1 MPSGTPGKNE
11 PDIVSLTGTSRTAA
25 ILTTQLHGL
34 RRLATVVTLLTVAG
48 SVALLLGVAA
58 WGLRLGL
65 IGQPWWV
72 LVAWLLVLGALI
84 VAGWF
89 GYRALLR
96 LSADWLATQF
106 ERAGFRL
113 GALRAHLGPSAQ
125 GTSEE
130 LLAAAD
136 ASQATDL
143 AARGPAL
150 LEELRA
156 PLQRRTLQSGA
167 LLFGA
172 AVVLFAA
179 RPTRGAP
186 ALLWHPGE
194 AWSATVAP
202 LELDVSAREVE
213 RGKPVTVSMLAR
225 GRQRAILWVRAPGE
239 SWKGQGVVLDS
250 TGRAQTTLTLDNDI
264 FLRLTSGGRNSDTL
278 QVKVR
283 IPAFLGTLAV
293 TARYPRYLRLE
304 DEPIP
309 TSGDTVLVPEGT
321 RLETVGEATAELQ
334 GAEWAAGAGRNEL
347 TVKGRGF
354 LGTFTP
360 TGTRNWE
367 LVLTTPDGQRLAGD
381 TVRVPIVTVPDSA
394 PRVDVPL
401 PGSDTLVPV
410 SLKVQLVVD
419 AQDDHGLSQVV
430 VESHR
435 VSRLGF
441 ADPVRQ
447 ETIALP
453 QGGTDRAIL
462 PWELDLNQRN
472 LLPGDTVKFTVRVAD
487 NAPSPHVTRSREY
500 ILRLPTL
507 SEIRAAARE
516 TSETI
521 GARLDSIAAASRQL
535 ERQTQ
540 DLAQE
545 RPRGSDRNGNSD
557 ESLSY
562 DNAKKA
568 EQVSEAQEQL
578 LRDAEAVKEA
588 LEALKE
594 GAEAAGMNDPAW
606 QARLQEIQEQLERAL
621 TPELRERLAELQA
634 ALKDLDPERTRDALE
649 KLAEAQQQLREA
661 LERSKELFERAA
673 LEGDLQNLTAEARDL
688 AQQQQQWSEQ
698 VPAMDSTRA
707 AKEEEALA
715 ARADSLSAALKDLAE
730 QVGQKSPGQ
739 KDGLEQA
746 ANKAQQAAN
755 QMKQASQSAQK
766 GQKPQA
772 KQQGQQAQ
780 KNLEPLG
787 DQLEQ
792 QGEQMAAE
800 WREEVIQQLD
810 RTLAD
815 ASRMA
820 ERQLAVSEQFRR
832 GDATPQTRAEQGAI
846 EEGTERLI
854 QQAQE
859 LSGKNALVSP
869 QASTA
874 LAQARDNM
882 RKAREALAS
891 GAPNTREAS
900 RRAQEAVDALNAAAF
915 SMLRSRGSVSGAES
929 GSGLQEAMEQMSQM
943 AQQQGNIGQ
952 QAGGMLP
959 QMGSSGMQAQLRQ
972 LAAQQRAL
980 SERLERMRA
989 GGQIPG
995 AADMAQEAKDL
1006 ARSMEAGR
1014 LDRPTVE
1021 RQERLFRRMLD
1032 AGRTLQGE
1040 EKDEKQER
1048 QSNVGK
1054 EDSVRLPPALRSRLN
1069 ENDALLRYPSW
1080 EELQVLSPEERR
1092 RVVEYFRRLG
1102 EAGGQVAPADSAPR

>member
-1 MPSGTPGKNE
+1 M
-11 PDIVSLTGTSRTAA
+11 SRTAT
-25 ILTTQLHGL
+25 ILAAQLHGL
-34 RRLATVVTLLTVAG
+34 RRLATTTTLLTLLG
-48 SVALLLGVAA
+48 SVALLLGLAA
-58 WGLRLGL
+58 WGLRLGWM
-65 IGQPWWV
+65 GQPWWV
-72 LVAWLLVLGALI
+72 LVAWSLVLGALA
-84 VAGWF
+84 VTAWL
-89 GYRALLR
+89 GYRALVA
-96 LSADWLATQF
+96 LSSEWLASQF

-136 ASQATDL
+136 ASQAQEL
-143 AARGPAL
+143 EARGPAL
-150 LEELRA
+150 LNGLRT
-156 PLQRRTLQSGA
+156 PLQKRTVQSGA
-167 LLFGA
+167 LLLGA
-172 AVVLFAA
+172 AIVLLAA
-179 RPTRGAP
+179 GPTRGAP
-186 ALLWHPGE
+186 ARLWHPAE
-194 AWSATVAP
+194 AWSATIAP
-202 LELDVSAREVE
+202 LAIAVSATEVE

-225 GRQRAILWVRAPGE
+225 GRQRAILWTRAPGE
-239 SWKGQGVVLDS
+239 GWKGQGIVLDS
-250 TGRAQTTLTLDNDI
+250 TGRAQATLTLENDL

-283 IPAFLGTLAV
+283 IPAFLGTLTV
-293 TARYPRYLRLE
+293 TARYPNYLRLE

-321 RLETVGEATAELQ
+321 RLETVGEATADLRN
-334 GAEWAAGAGRNEL
+334 AEWLAGAGRNEL
-347 TVKGRGF
+347 TVKGRTF
-354 LGTFTP
+354 LGVFVP
-360 TGTRNWE
+360 SGTRSWE
-367 LVLTTPDGQRLAGD
+367 LALTSHDGQRLAGD
-381 TVRVPIVTVPDSA
+381 TVRIPIVTVPDSA
-394 PRVDVPL
+394 PTVDVPV
-401 PGSDTLVPV
+401 PGADTLVPV
-410 SLKVQLVVD
+410 SLRVQLVVD

-441 ADPVRQ
+441 ADPVRR

-453 QGGTDRAIL
+453 SGGTDRAIL

-472 LLPGDTVKFTVRVAD
+472 LLPGDTVKFTVQVSD
-487 NAPSPHVTRSREY
+487 NAPRAHVTRSREY
-500 ILRLPTL
+500 VLRLPTL

-516 TSETI
+516 TGQSI
-521 GARLDSIAAASRQL
+521 GAKLDSIAEASKKL
-535 ERQTQ
+535 ERQTE

-545 RPRGSDRNGNSD
+545 RPRGSDRNGTGN

-562 DNAKKA
+562 DAAKKA
-568 EQVSEAQEQL
+568 EQVSEQQEQL
-578 LRDAEAVKEA
+578 LKDAEAVKQA
-588 LEALKE
+588 LEALKQ
-594 GAEAAGMNDPAW
+594 GAEAAGMNDPEW
-606 QARLQEIQEQLERAL
+606 QKKLQEIQEQLERAL

-649 KLAEAQQQLREA
+649 KLAEAQKELREA

-673 LEGDLQNLTAEARDL
+673 LEGDMQNLTAEARDL

-698 VPAMDSTRA
+698 VANVDSTRA
-707 AKEEEALA
+707 AKEEQALS
-715 ARADSLSAALKDLAE
+715 ARADSLSAALKQLAE
-730 QVGQKSPGQ
+730 QVGEKSPAR
-739 KDGLEQA
+739 KDGLQQA
-746 ANKAQQAAN
+746 ATKAQQAAN
-755 QMKQASQSAQK
+755 QMKQASQSAQR

-780 KNLEPLG
+780 QNLEPLG

-792 QGEQMAAE
+792 QSQQMAAE
-800 WREEVIQQLD
+800 WREEVIQALD
-810 RTLAD
+810 RTMAD

-832 GDATPQTRAEQGAI
+832 GDATAGTRAEQGAI
-846 EEGTERLI
+846 EEGTERLVE
-854 QQAQE
+854 QAQE

-915 SMLRSRGSVSGAES
+915 SMLRSRGSVSGSES

-943 AQQQGNIGQ
+943 AQQQGNMGQ
-952 QAGGMLP
+952 QAAGMLP
-959 QMGSSGMQAQLRQ
+959 QMGNGGMQEQLRQ
-972 LAAQQRAL
+972 LAAQQRAM

-1014 LDRPTVE
+1014 LDRQTVE

-1054 EDSVRLPPALRSRLN
+1054 EDSVRLPPALRARLN
-1069 ENDALLRYPSW
+1069 DNDALLRYPSW
-1080 EELQVLSPEERR
+1080 EELQALSPEER
-1092 RVVEYFRRLG
+1092 
-1102 EAGGQVAPADSAPR
+1102 

>member
-1 MPSGTPGKNE
+1 MS
-11 PDIVSLTGTSRTAA
+11 SLASLETSRVATV
-25 ILTTQLHGL
+25 LGHQVRGL
-34 RRLATVVTLLTVAG
+34 RRLATLTAVLAVGG
-48 SVALLLGVAA
+48 SAALLLGLAA
-58 WGLRLGL
+58 WGYRLGWF
-65 IGQPWWV
+65 GQPWWV
-72 LVAWLLVLGALI
+72 LVAWAAVLLLLAGLGWL
-84 VAGWF
+84 
-89 GYRALLR
+89 GYRAMQGF
-96 LSADWLATQF
+96 SSGWLASQF
-106 ERAGFRL
+106 ELTGFRL
-113 GALRAHLGPSAQ
+113 GALRGHLGPAAA
-125 GTSEE
+125 GTSAA
-130 LLAAAD
+130 LLDAAD
-136 ASQATDL
+136 EVQARELDQ
-143 AARGPAL
+143 RGPAL
-150 LEELRA
+150 MEALRA
-156 PLQRRTLQSGA
+156 PLRRRTTQAGILVVAA
-167 LLFGA
+167 LLLL
-172 AVVLFAA
+172 VAA
-179 RPTRGAP
+179 RPNHGAA
-186 ALLWHPGE
+186 ALLWHPAE

-202 LELDVSAREVE
+202 LSIEVSAREVE
-213 RGKPVTVSMLAR
+213 RGKPVTVAMLAR
-225 GRQRAILWVRAPGE
+225 GRQRAILWTRAPGE

-250 TGRAQTTLTLDNDI
+250 TGRASTTLTLENDI

-293 TARYPRYLRLE
+293 TARYPRYLGLE

-321 RLETVGEATAELQ
+321 RLETIGEATAELR
-334 GAEWAAGAGRNEL
+334 GAEWMSGAGRNEL

-360 TGTRNWE
+360 NGTRTWE
-367 LVLTTPDGQRLAGD
+367 LALTTSNGQRLAGD
-381 TVRVPIVTVPDSA
+381 TVRIPIVTVPDSA
-394 PRVDVPL
+394 PTVDVPL
-401 PGSDTLVPV
+401 PGADTMVPV

-419 AQDDHGLSQVV
+419 AQDDHGLTQVV

-441 ADPVRQ
+441 ADPARQ

-453 QGGTDRAIL
+453 SGGTDRAIL

-472 LLPGDTVKFTVRVAD
+472 LLPGDTVKFTVRVTD

-507 SEIRAAARE
+507 SEVRAAARE
-516 TSETI
+516 TSQNI
-521 GARLDSIAAASRQL
+521 GAKLDSIAEASKKL
-535 ERQTQ
+535 ERQTE

-545 RPRGSDRNGNSD
+545 RPRGSDRNGNAD

-562 DNAKKA
+562 DAAKKA
-568 EQVSEAQEQL
+568 EQVSQQQDQL
-578 LRDAEAVKEA
+578 LKDAEAVKQA
-588 LEALKE
+588 LDALKE
-594 GAEAAGMNDPAW
+594 GAEAAGMNDPEW
-606 QARLQEIQEQLERAL
+606 QAKLQEIQEQLERAL

-673 LEGDLQNLTAEARDL
+673 LEGDMQNLTAEARDL

-698 VPAMDSTRA
+698 VGTQDSTRA
-707 AKEEEALA
+707 AKEEQALA
-715 ARADSLSAALKDLAE
+715 ARADSLSAALKELSE
-730 QVGQKSPGQ
+730 QVGEKSPAQ
-739 KDGLEQA
+739 KDGLQQA
-746 ANKAQQAAN
+746 ASKAQQAAN

-766 GQKPQA
+766 GQKQQA
-772 KQQGQQAQ
+772 RQQGQQAQ
-780 KNLEPLG
+780 KDLQPLG

-792 QGEQMAAE
+792 QSQQMAAE
-800 WREEVIQQLD
+800 WREEVIQALD

-820 ERQLAVSEQFRR
+820 ERQLQVSEQFRR
-832 GDATPQTRAEQGAI
+832 GEAGAQTRAEQGAI

-854 QQAQE
+854 EQAQE

-869 QASTA
+869 QAGTA

-891 GAPNTREAS
+891 GAPNTREAG

-915 SMLRSRGSVSGAES
+915 SMLRSRGSVSGSES

-959 QMGSSGMQAQLRQ
+959 QMGSSGMQEQLRQ
-972 LAAQQRAL
+972 LAAQQRAM

-1006 ARSMEAGR
+1006 ARSLEAGR
-1014 LDRPTVE
+1014 LDRQTVE

-1048 QSNVGK
+1048 QSTVGK
-1054 EDSVRLPPALRSRLN
+1054 EDSVKLPAALRSLLN

-1080 EELQVLSPEERR
+1080 EELQALSPEDRR

-1102 EAGGQVAPADSAPR
+1102 ETK